1 MTVHG
6 VDHINFRA
14 SGKAFAA
21 LRAFYCD
28 VLGLEVGAR
37 PQLQSTGLWL
47 YAGPAPIV
55 HLVELPEAEPATPQ
69 DSVSSAFD
77 HVAFRCSNLH
87 QVLQRLQRLEVEHV
101 VIEAAAAGQIQV
113 RLRDPSGLTVELI
126 FDLNELSAEIPAP
139 RPRPALSED
148 P

>member
-6 VDHINFRA
+6 IDHINFRA
-14 SGKAFAA
+14 SGTAFAA

-37 PQLQSTGLWL
+37 PPLQSAGLWL

-55 HLVELPEAEPATPQ
+55 HLVELPDAEPAAAR

-87 QVLQRLQRLEVEHV
+87 QVLQRLRRLEAEHA
-101 VIEAAAAGQIQV
+101 VIEATASAQVQV
-113 RLRDPSGLTVELI
+113 RLRDPSGLTIELV
-126 FDLNELSAEIPAP
+126 FALSELSAGIPEP
-139 RPRPALSED
+139 RPPLSEEQ
-148 P
+148 